1 MANSA
6 DLHSPT
12 CQKSILSLLQAP
24 IKSYISLFTVFA
36 LPNYLP
42 LLHTQ
47 TYHTRRAVAGTVIQN
62 ILKNSIKV
70 TQPEHA
76 EGILELVRVLIKEGA
91 QQPTSYPG
99 VPRRGRDVETED
111 TVEEQGWLA
120 RMVHLLYNEDNDIQ
134 FKVRLGC
141 LNLRRGVLTLP
152 HSSFRLPQKLL
163 KRVVIAL
170 NTHHPLSSQPLLSY
184 PDATNHKN
192 TLLRHGKLCQPH
204 STVSCCRP

>member
-6 DLHSPT
+6 DLHSPP

-47 TYHTRRAVAGTVIQN
+47 TYPTRRAVAGTVIQN
-62 ILKNSIKV
+62 ILKNSIKI

-76 EGILELVRVLIKEGA
+76 EGILELVRVLIREGA
-91 QQPTSYPG
+91 QQSAGYPG
-99 VPRRGRDVETED
+99 VPRRGRDVETEE

-120 RMVHLLYNEDNDIQ
+120 RVVHLLYSEDNDIQ
-134 FKVRLGC
+134 FKVRRGC
-141 LNLRRGVLTLP
+141 LTLRRGVLTLP

-163 KRVVIAL
+163 RKVVTAL
-170 NTHHPLSSQPLLSY
+170 NIHHPLSSQPLL
-184 PDATNHKN
+184 N
-192 TLLRHGKLCQPH
+192 
-204 STVSCCRP
+204 